1 MCRFKIGF
9 RLIYNGESKKTKGIT
24 QKRIFEVINKLFIQ
38 FTKMGINL

>member
-9 RLIYNGESKKTKGIT
+9 RLIYNGESKKIKGIT